1 MKSNSGIMKTIIVP
15 IDFSE
20 QSEYALKVAASLA
33 KKHSSEILVLH
44 MLELNEAV
52 LTSSEGFHPEQ
63 TVFFIKLA
71 EKRMREFLDKDY
83 LKDVR
88 ITPIIK
94 HFKVFG
100 EVNDVAGKHGAELVV
115 MGSHGTDGLKE
126 IFVGSNAE
134 KVVRHAEIPVLVIKS
149 EMEDFKV
156 EDFVFACDFRTENLV
171 AFQRAMDFCE
181 KLSAKLHLVYIN
193 TPGDDF
199 LSNEDIYMKVT
210 EFLQKSGVG
219 KEVEIYNDYSVER
232 GVLNYSESIKADVIG
247 IPTHGRKGLSHF
259 FMGSIGE
266 DIANHSK
273 IPVITFKI

>member
-1 MKSNSGIMKTIIVP
+1 MKTIIVP

-33 KKHSSEILVLH
+33 KKHNSEILALH
-44 MLELNEAV
+44 MLELNEAMIS
-52 LTSSEGFHPEQ
+52 SSEGFHPEQ
-63 TVFFIKLA
+63 TVFLLKLA
-71 EKRMREFLDKDY
+71 EKRISDFLDKPY
-83 LKDVR
+83 LEGVNK

-100 EVNDVAGKHGAELVV
+100 EVNEVAEKHNADIII

-134 KVVRHAEIPVLVIKS
+134 KVVRNSDIPVLVIKD
-149 EMEDFKV
+149 ELEDFKV
-156 EDFVFACDFRTENLV
+156 TDFVFACAFKDESLV
-171 AFQRAMDFCE
+171 AFQRAKDFAD
-181 KLSAKLHLVYIN
+181 KLGAKLHLVYIN
-193 TPGDDF
+193 TPGDNF
-199 LSNEDIYMKVT
+199 LSNGDAYEKIAKY
-210 EFLQKSGVG
+210 LQKAGAG
-219 KEVEIYNDYSVER
+219 KEVQIYNDYSVEK
-232 GVLNYSESIKADVIG
+232 GVLNYSESINADVIG